1 MKRDIVKYTPV
12 NRNVSRREMLGLV
25 GTTVAA
31 VLVGC
36 ERGQSGSS
44 WWTHLWSRKPTVTAM
59 PPCIVRP
66 EQTEGP
72 YFVDDRLNRSDIRS
86 DPSDGSVKEG
96 VPLQLTLHIHQISG
110 NACTS
115 LAGAMVDIWH
125 CDALGVYSDVR
136 DRSFDTRGKKF
147 LRGYQVTDTNGA
159 AKFLTI
165 YPGWYPGRAVHIHF
179 KIRTNPESRR
189 GYEFTSQLYFDEA
202 LTDQI
207 YAQAPYAA
215 NGHRTSRNK
224 QDGIFRDGGDQLIL
238 QLTRQPPGCVG
249 TFDIGLQM
257 T

>member
-1 MKRDIVKYTPV
+1 VKRDMVKYTPV
-12 NRNVSRREMLGLV
+12 NRNLSRREMLGLV
-25 GTTVAA
+25 GTTAAA

-44 WWTHLWSRKPTVTAM
+44 WWTSLWSRKPTVTAM

-86 DPSDGSVKEG
+86 DPSDGSGKEG
-96 VPLQLTLHIHQISG
+96 VPLQLALRVHQISG
-110 NACTS
+110 NDCTP
-115 LAGAMVDIWH
+115 LAGVMVDVWH

-147 LRGYQVTDTNGA
+147 LRGYQVTDTQGTA
-159 AKFLTI
+159 RFLTI

-179 KIRTNPESRR
+179 KIRTHPESRR

-207 YAQAPYAA
+207 HTQAPYAA
-215 NGHRTSRNK
+215 KGHRTLRNI
-224 QDGIFRDGGDQLIL
+224 QDGIFRDGGEQLIL
-238 QLTRQPPGCVG
+238 QFTRQPPGYVG